1 VNRPKGIVLTTILM
15 ALCNSMGW
23 FIIDYTAP
31 HARGTFIIFTVLI
44 LAGYLVLWGYWRGR
58 NWARI
63 LVLITSVVTILNMRG
78 WNSRSATILKTPSRV
93 MISCEFVLG
102 VFLLVWLNTPSVRAF
117 FKERATA

>member
-1 VNRPKGIVLTTILM
+1 MLGLSPIAVIASLDLM

-102 VFLLVWLNTPSVRAF
+102 VSYWFG
-117 FKERATA
+117 